1 LTSVAIY
8 GGGLL
13 AVLVISAL
21 YNLWPVSPVKW
32 VLRRFDHS
40 AIYLLIAGTY
50 TPFIMQMRSEI
61 TAIVLLVG
69 VCAGSLAGMA
79 LKLCLPGRF
88 DRLAILLY
96 LLLGWSG
103 VMAYEA
109 VLGAL
114 PGSTLT
120 LLAAGGL
127 LYTVGV
133 VFHVWEGLRF
143 QNAIWHAFVL
153 VAAAAIMGRCW
164 TAWCWRG
171 CDHQHRLDTRRM
183 RVPSVAV
190 LRLGQELVEDSLNVR
205 GRVSAR
211 DDVDHTFRLMKR
223 EPVRTKRHGI
233 SAARVM
239 PIRTP
244 VVMSTGFSLLK
255 T

>member
-1 LTSVAIY
+1 MIKWDYDRHEILADGIVHALGVVGGLVAVIVLLVLAAPAVGVWELTSVAIY
-8 GGGLL
+8 GMGLL
-13 AVLVISAL
+13 AVLVVSAV

-50 TPFIMQMRSEI
+50 TPFITQMRNEV
-61 TAIVLLVG
+61 TAVILLVG
-69 VCAGSLAGMA
+69 VWTGSVAGMA

-120 LLAAGGL
+120 LLAVGGL
-127 LYTVGV
+127 FYTVGV

-143 QNAIWHAFVL
+143 QNAIWHTFVL
-153 VAAAAIMGRCW
+153 VAAAC
-164 TAWCWRG
+164 
-171 CDHQHRLDTRRM
+171 HY
-183 RVPSVAV
+183 VAV
-190 LRLGQELVEDSLNVR
+190 LDCLVL
-205 GRVSAR
+205 AR
-211 DDVDHTFRLMKR
+211 
-223 EPVRTKRHGI
+223 
-233 SAARVM
+233 A
-239 PIRTP
+239 
-244 VVMSTGFSLLK
+244 
-255 T
+255 

>member
-1 LTSVAIY
+1 VDGSPEARLVAPEAEGHCNGGRATFNGVGTMIRWDYDKHEILADGIIHVLGAVGGLVAVIVLLALAAPTVGAWELTSVAIY
-8 GGGLL
+8 GLGLV
-13 AVLVISAL
+13 AVLIISAV
-21 YNLWPVSPVKW
+21 YNLWPVSPFKW
-32 VLRRFDHS
+32 ALRRLDHS

-69 VCAGSLAGMA
+69 VWAGSLAGMV

-133 VFHVWEGLRF
+133 IFHIWEGLRF

-153 VAAAAIMGRCW
+153 VAAACHYG
-164 TAWCWRG
+164 
-171 CDHQHRLDTRRM
+171 
-183 RVPSVAV
+183 AV
-190 LRLGQELVEDSLNVR
+190 LDC
-205 GRVSAR
+205 
-211 DDVDHTFRLMKR
+211 
-223 EPVRTKRHGI
+223 
-233 SAARVM
+233 
-239 PIRTP
+239 
-244 VVMSTGFSLLK
+244 VVLAQT
-255 T
+255 